1 MTLNETLSEGYVKWL
16 SRGNFKGDLDTK
28 GLVLPEDV
36 TILSYVVFQC
46 YVEIGNDHKSGIGD
60 KKDILIVFP
69 AFVSNKITA
78 IKNNL

>member
-1 MTLNETLSEGYVKWL
+1 MVVK
-16 SRGNFKGDLDTK
+16 GVFKGIFKGDLDTK
-28 GLVLPEDV
+28 GLVLTEDV
-36 TILSYVVFQC
+36 PTLSYVVFQC